1 MNQGIGGRGR
11 GLSRATIALGVVVV
25 LVLALSAFGWWA
37 LSRSPGSPFSGF
49 EHSADSL
56 GVLIRSWGAW
66 GVAGSIGLM
75 VLHSFV
81 PFPAEILA
89 IANGMVYGPFWG
101 TVVTWVGAMLGAFLA
116 FGLARRLGRPFV
128 RAVVPAPR
136 WQAVDSWSRRHGGGT
151 LLIKP
156 ARPPHRL
163 QPHQLRG
170 RAHGH
175 RLGDLRLGDRAGNP
189 SPDRAHGVHRRDH
202 DQPAVVVVA
211 GPRRAGAGG
220 VARLAPLVA
229 DRRFLEGFPLKW
241 NRTGPHPRPA
251 AHEMVSLGR
260 PGGGAGW
267 SRLNG

>member
-25 LVLALSAFGWWA
+25 LVLTLSAFGWWA

-151 LLIKP
+151 LLIS
-156 ARPPHRL
+156 RL
-163 QPHQLRG
+163 VPLIAFNLINYAAG
-170 RAHGH
+170 LTAIGWVTFAWATG
-175 RLGDLRLGDRAGNP
+175 LGILPLTVLMAYTGATMTSLP
-189 SPDRAHGVHRRDH
+189 WWSWPVLAALALAAWLVWRRWW
-202 DQPAVVVVA
+202 
-211 GPRRAGAGG
+211 RT
-220 VARLAPLVA
+220 
-229 DRRFLEGFPLKW
+229 EGF
-241 NRTGPHPRPA
+241 
-251 AHEMVSLGR
+251 
-260 PGGGAGW
+260 
-267 SRLNG
+267 